1 RAPSYSEDILTIC
14 EQLGRPLFGRGFKG
28 RTDDVF
34 SVPWRTVSRETAE
47 LRELF
52 HKEQEEDDDRIAA
65 EQRQREME
73 IEQEKRVE
81 EDERNVGNNEMS
93 LNHPYE
99 SVFET
104 AKAIA
109 ERRVSSA
116 VVGEKEE
123 RGGDEDEDEDEEED
137 ADYSPDAEA
146 QDDDEED
153 LLLTEIEPIDEA
165 EEVGS
170 DASSPEIRPAL
181 PESADDV
188 VVEETG
194 DQSAGSQSIEVSEVS
209 EAAVSEAGTEET
221 AEIEEEVVVSEE
233 QSAISAEE
241 EEEEVQVY
249 VEVIHEEESEESDN
263 TVDEADADSDEA
275 TEEIT
280 SMDYVEQNN
289 DAQSGADHQK
299 KQTESANTRSWWSL
313 SSPGILNNLLASKQH
328 ASEERTSTDENSQPS
343 SPSSPSSP
351 VQPQEYIQPH
361 VCVRRRLPLTN
372 IAPQTALPYSP
383 ASFINVS
390 GGNQSALAKEW
401 PALRHSRALIPS
413 RRPSVAASTPKKMQ
427 TPRIAGSS
435 FGLEARRS
443 VVRGQ
448 AIRPRKRGCLYY
460 GAGYGSQS
468 TPYSSTITVTER
480 VPSEDTSKPGDAG
493 VCTVS
498 KEPSDGDTSRSSIT
512 AQKILDIIGEVP
524 PGRTQMVHANE
535 SVNPYELRSPYAVRM
550 RQATP
555 QRRKELVP
563 VSLRLSR
570 TPAKHHAA
578 TPSSKPATG
587 GSVLE
592 SIASAAP
599 PAIQAKLAATPI
611 VSKQT
616 QMQQPQKQQLPV
628 SNITDAKQ
636 AALGVDYSNLPTF
649 AFTLS
654 NQSAV
659 FAPTTAPPA
668 APLAQDDVDLKPV
681 EPPRQQQQQQ
691 AVDLFHMPKTKQ
703 AGTLFKDKAAPSR
716 LLFQNIPSEPVRQ
729 QQDNDMFHKPKAEQA
744 GATAKSNDII
754 PGTLFQKKSFEPSRP
769 QTQDADIFHMPK
781 PDQVS
786 TLAKDNN
793 KTAGFF
799 SQSSFASTA
808 SNASEWTCDT
818 CELKSPDSA
827 IKCIVCDAAR
837 PAPRAAA
844 TKPVSSGGGWSQSV
858 FASTAPKT
866 SEWTCDTCELQNPDS
881 ATKCTVCDA
890 AKPAPKPATATKA
903 PAKSTWGQSAFA
915 LSTANSGE
923 WTCDTCEL
931 KNPDS
936 AAKCTVCDAERPGA
950 QPAASAA
957 KPAAPASGW
966 SASLLATT
974 APKSSE
980 WVCSMCDLKNPGF
993 SSKCTVCDTPKSTT
1007 IATGIGGSAKR
1018 KANTL
1023 MPFEL
1028 PSFDFDLDVSK
1039 RPAFPGALAPAEWTC
1054 TVCELKNPDSA
1065 TQCTIC
1071 DAPR

>member
-1 RAPSYSEDILTIC
+1 MDNTTETERQHQYQHQHQLVAMLAEDDNTDTVSRRYAPYSLRRRHRRTIDRAPSYSEDILTIC
-14 EQLGRPLFGRGFKG
+14 EQLGRPLFGRGLMG
-28 RTDDVF
+28 RTDDAF

-52 HKEQEEDDDRIAA
+52 YKEQEEEDDRIAA

-73 IEQEKRVE
+73 IEQAKRVE
-81 EDERNVGNNEMS
+81 EDERNVANDEMS
-93 LNHPYE
+93 SKHPYE

-104 AKAIA
+104 VKAIA

-123 RGGDEDEDEDEEED
+123 KGGDEDEDEDEEED

-170 DASSPEIRPAL
+170 DASSPEIGIAPL
-181 PESADDV
+181 PESVDDV
-188 VVEETG
+188 VVEETS

-209 EAAVSEAGTEET
+209 EAAVSEAETEET

-241 EEEEVQVY
+241 EEEEEQEEVQVD

-299 KQTESANTRSWWSL
+299 EQTESANTRSWWSL
-313 SSPGILNNLLASKQH
+313 SSPGILGSLLASKQH
-328 ASEERTSTDENSQPS
+328 VSEERTSTDENSQPS

-390 GGNQSALAKEW
+390 GGNKSALAKEW
-401 PALRHSRALIPS
+401 PALRHSISLIPS
-413 RRPSVAASTPKKMQ
+413 RRPSVAASTPRKMQ

-448 AIRPRKRGCLYY
+448 AVRPRKRGCLYY

-480 VPSEDTSKPGDAG
+480 VPTEDTSKPGDAG
-493 VCTVS
+493 VRTAG
-498 KEPSDGDTSRSSIT
+498 KEPGDGDTSRSSIT

-524 PGRTQMVHANE
+524 PGRTQIVYANGG
-535 SVNPYELRSPYAVRM
+535 VNPYELRSPYAVRM
-550 RQATP
+550 QPATP

-616 QMQQPQKQQLPV
+616 QQPQKQQLPV

-636 AALGVDYSNLPTF
+636 AALRVDYSNLPTF
-649 AFTLS
+649 DFTLS

-668 APLAQDDVDLKPV
+668 APLAQDS
-681 EPPRQQQQQQ
+681 
-691 AVDLFHMPKTKQ
+691 VDLFHMPK
-703 AGTLFKDKAAPSR
+703 
-716 LLFQNIPSEPVRQ
+716 
-729 QQDNDMFHKPKAEQA
+729 AEQ
-744 GATAKSNDII
+744 
-754 PGTLFQKKSFEPSRP
+754 
-769 QTQDADIFHMPK
+769 
-781 PDQVS
+781 
-786 TLAKDNN
+786 
-793 KTAGFF
+793 
-799 SQSSFASTA
+799 
-808 SNASEWTCDT
+808 
-818 CELKSPDSA
+818 
-827 IKCIVCDAAR
+827 
-837 PAPRAAA
+837 
-844 TKPVSSGGGWSQSV
+844 
-858 FASTAPKT
+858 
-866 SEWTCDTCELQNPDS
+866 
-881 ATKCTVCDA
+881 
-890 AKPAPKPATATKA
+890 
-903 PAKSTWGQSAFA
+903 
-915 LSTANSGE
+915 
-923 WTCDTCEL
+923 
-931 KNPDS
+931 
-936 AAKCTVCDAERPGA
+936 
-950 QPAASAA
+950 
-957 KPAAPASGW
+957 
-966 SASLLATT
+966 
-974 APKSSE
+974 
-980 WVCSMCDLKNPGF
+980 
-993 SSKCTVCDTPKSTT
+993 
-1007 IATGIGGSAKR
+1007 
-1018 KANTL
+1018 
-1023 MPFEL
+1023 
-1028 PSFDFDLDVSK
+1028 
-1039 RPAFPGALAPAEWTC
+1039 
-1054 TVCELKNPDSA
+1054 
-1065 TQCTIC
+1065 
-1071 DAPR
+1071 